1 MFYNSNR
8 FCNYWISYP
17 LERFLYKLDIF
28 QFIRLFLTAEWFT
41 SSIISY
47 QLDVWQAQTYFFTSC
62 MSYRLEHYLPAGIP
76 QDRTCFVLPAG
87 LIASP
92 GRILPA
98 ECFNSSSSLYLPA
111 GLSPAQTR
119 FPTSLIF
126 LLDLAC
132 MFTSCILTSLG
143 NCFLAAGFFYQLA

>member
-1 MFYNSNR
+1 MSDE
-8 FCNYWISYP
+8 
-17 LERFLYKLDIF
+17 LKH
-28 QFIRLFLTAEWFT
+28 T
-41 SSIISY
+41 
-47 QLDVWQAQTYFFTSC
+47 FFTSC
-62 MSYRLEHYLPAGIP
+62 MSYRLEHYLPTGIP

-92 GRILPA
+92 GKILPA

-143 NCFLAAGFFYQLA
+143 NCFLAAGFFTSSRSCLPVGCSCHSSSFLTSWMRYELKQLS